1 MLSDADSLQGE
12 GALLAALNSKRTGR
26 MSDIVGTIQSEQDR
40 IIRSSISGALVVQG
54 GPGTGKPRWPCTG
67 PPICCTPTATG

>member
-1 MLSDADSLQGE
+1 MLADNASLQGE

-40 IIRSSISGALVVQG
+40 IIRSSMSGALVVQG
-54 GPGTGKPRWPCTG
+54 GPVPARRRSRSTA
-67 PPICCTPTATG
+67 PPTCCTPTVTA